1 MAKIY
6 VVSRSSNKNFALD
19 GGNVIAI
26 CYAGPALADA
36 KSYSN
41 DHTKATD
48 ETTFIYEVEMKHLGT
63 MKTKKEVVFVTA
75 QQD

>member
-6 VVSRSSNKNFALD
+6 VVSRSNNKNFALE

-48 ETTFIYEVEMKHLGT
+48 EPAFVYEVEVKLIGSMQ
-63 MKTKKEVVFVTA
+63 TKKEVVFVPA
-75 QQD
+75 WQG